1 MKKTKKENNNVNL
14 VEEKALN
21 IPDDQVWDY
30 QIDGLAAPMIGKTYK
45 NFKLKKILLV
55 IAVLLVVSLSITFSV
70 MTLYKETF
78 EFEPLSDGTYEL
90 IRFSNTGSVK
100 ELDIDFVSDIAD
112 EKVVGDNVIVTFSK
126 EEDKPITVIHEYA
139 LNCDDKV
146 QVVNIG
152 KDVKKIDGKSFYSCW
167 NLERIEV
174 HEDNEHYC
182 DVDGVLYT
190 KDMKT
195 LVCYPINHDWYLAR
209 QNGFEKELWPG
220 DEGYDEYKKANM
232 TIVIPS
238 TVENIGELAMNY
250 NALSDIYLPE
260 GLKTIGT
267 LAFFRSTLTEN
278 IYTYSIDGEYPQVIG
293 ADKMDD
299 FASATVY
306 NSLPESLEYIGSDAF
321 SYNQAMNYV
330 YIPSNVKY
338 IGHHAF
344 WATVYKEGSELRGV
358 TYIDVAADEKA
369 FTDSVEEGV
378 QWVPKY
384 DHGLFPKDI
393 EIRYNA
399 QRKALGN

>member
-1 MKKTKKENNNVNL
+1 MKKTKKEMNIADPI
-14 VEEKALN
+14 EEIVLD
-21 IPDDQVWDY
+21 IPADEVWDY

-45 NFKLKKILLV
+45 NFRIKKILLV
-55 IAVLLVVSLSITFSV
+55 IAVLLVISLSITFSV

-100 ELDIDFVSDIAD
+100 ELDIDFVSDVTD
-112 EKVVGDNVIVTFSK
+112 EKVVDDDVIVTFSK
-126 EEDKPITVIHEYA
+126 ETDKPITVIHEYA
-139 LNCDDKV
+139 LNCDDKI
-146 QVVNIG
+146 QVINIG
-152 KDVKKIDGKSFYSCW
+152 KDVKSIDGKSFYSCW

-174 HEDNEHYC
+174 DENNQYYC

-220 DEGYDEYKKANM
+220 DDGYDEYKKANM

-238 TVENIGELAMNY
+238 TVEHIGELALNY

-278 IYTYSIDGEYPQVIG
+278 IYTYSFAGDYPQVIG
-293 ADKMDD
+293 ADKMIN
-299 FASATVY
+299 FASMSIY

-344 WATVYKEGSELRGV
+344 WATVYKEGSELKGV
-358 TYIDVAADEKA
+358 TYIDVAADEEA
-369 FTDSVEEGV
+369 FADSVEEGV

-399 QRKALGN
+399 ERKAITK